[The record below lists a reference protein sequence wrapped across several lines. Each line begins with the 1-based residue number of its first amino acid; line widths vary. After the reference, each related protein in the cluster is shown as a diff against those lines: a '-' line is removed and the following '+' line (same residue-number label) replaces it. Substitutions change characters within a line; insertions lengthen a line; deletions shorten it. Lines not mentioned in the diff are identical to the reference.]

1 MDNGLQKLE
10 NEFCSILSE
19 LNEINNENFESKFN
33 RIRFL
38 QDMVEKDRAIL
49 LAQFDHKKL
58 QGHNQ
63 RFDILIK
70 QITKKFDDMILVNRS
85 RQKEISN
92 KLNRLL
98 NHKKL
103 VNYQR

>member
-1 MDNGLQKLE
+1 MIK
-10 NEFCSILSE
+10 
-19 LNEINNENFESKFN
+19 
-33 RIRFL
+33 
-38 QDMVEKDRAIL
+38 KDRAKL
-49 LAQFDHKKL
+49 LAQFNHKKL
-58 QGHNQ
+58 QEHNQ

-70 QITKKFDDMILVNRS
+70 QITKKFDDMVLVNRS